1 MKGHIFQSAKRK
13 FCLLL
18 VLGLCGLGTA
28 CGDAPQA
35 VSESGEE
42 QEHHYSI
49 QLREIPD
56 PDQALYESD
65 IMEGHEDCQVLERK
79 RVYQNGCIYRFLAI
93 MNESESNFYYENVLQ
108 IFREDNWNW
117 EQILLPKAG
126 WVAERYITIDTLVGA
141 TEEGIFLR
149 LTDYYAE
156 GKEQS

>member
-93 MNESESNFYYENVLQ
+93 MNEAAVNIV
-108 IFREDNWNW
+108 
-117 EQILLPKAG
+117 EQVSLWYG
-126 WVAERYITIDTLVGA
+126 RTFFWVYVQDDSVDQL
-141 TEEGIFLR
+141 IFLS
-149 LTDYYAE
+149 YQYGAAFIPIAP
-156 GKEQS
+156 